1 MSHHVHASLIALR
14 SATRGRWGLYFDL
27 FCMMSIGVA
36 LRPALASAAPLLV
49 TIWERMAEMWKR
61 GCLVRST
68 LASFSAPTNATG
80 RGGACRAGIPACAH

>member
-1 MSHHVHASLIALR
+1 MSQHVHASLIALR
-14 SATRGRWGLYFDL
+14 AATKGRWGFYFDL

-49 TIWERMAEMWKR
+49 TIWERLAEVYSR

-68 LASFSAPTNATG
+68 LAYFSAPSLATG
-80 RGGACRAGIPACAH
+80 AGGACCARLPARAL